1 MVSILGW
8 KVVDWVWLKPKR
20 LENYL
25 WQQGLRGNRYR
36 LLFGDLK
43 DNSRLSTEAK
53 SKPMESF
60 SNDITPRIVPFL
72 HKQLQTYGKNFIMW
86 MGPIPKVTIMNPDHI
101 KEILNKNHD
110 FTKRTSNPLTKTLF
124 DGLSSHNGDK
134 WTKHRKIINP
144 AFHQEKLKLMQ
155 PAFYASCN
163 EIISKWED
171 LLSTN
176 HGSYEIDVWPDLVSL
191 TRDVISRSAFG
202 SNFEEGRRIFLLQ
215 AEQAKLIFKL
225 LGTTY
230 IPGMRFLPTK
240 INKRVKEIS
249 EEVNELLMGIINKR
263 LNAAKSGVST
273 KDDLLGI
280 LLDSNNREIQENKN
294 AGMSIEE
301 IISECKLFYLVTMI
315 LYEVLR
321 LYSPVVNLSRKINKE
336 TKLGDLTL
344 PAGVQ
349 LSLPIL
355 LVHHDRDFWGD
366 DVLEFNPE
374 RFANGIS
381 KATNNQVSYFPF
393 GWGPRICVGQN
404 FALLEAKMAVAMIL
418 QRFFIELSPSYVH
431 DPQTILSLHPQHGA
445 QLIFHKI

>member
-86 MGPIPKVTIMNPDHI
+86 MGPIPRVTIMNPDHI

-110 FTKRTSNPLTKTLF
+110 FTQWTFNPLTKTLL

-134 WTKHRKIINP
+134 WTKHRKIITP

-176 HGSYEIDVWPDLVSL
+176 HGSYEIDVRPDLVSL
-191 TRDVISRSAFG
+191 TCDVISRSAFG

-215 AEQAKLIFKL
+215 AEQAKLIFEL
-225 LGTTY
+225 LGTIY
-230 IPGMRFLPTK
+230 IPGMR
-240 INKRVKEIS
+240 
-249 EEVNELLMGIINKR
+249 
-263 LNAAKSGVST
+263 
-273 KDDLLGI
+273 
-280 LLDSNNREIQENKN
+280 
-294 AGMSIEE
+294 
-301 IISECKLFYLVTMI
+301 
-315 LYEVLR
+315 
-321 LYSPVVNLSRKINKE
+321 
-336 TKLGDLTL
+336 
-344 PAGVQ
+344 
-349 LSLPIL
+349 
-355 LVHHDRDFWGD
+355 
-366 DVLEFNPE
+366 
-374 RFANGIS
+374 
-381 KATNNQVSYFPF
+381 
-393 GWGPRICVGQN
+393 
-404 FALLEAKMAVAMIL
+404 
-418 QRFFIELSPSYVH
+418 
-431 DPQTILSLHPQHGA
+431 
-445 QLIFHKI
+445 